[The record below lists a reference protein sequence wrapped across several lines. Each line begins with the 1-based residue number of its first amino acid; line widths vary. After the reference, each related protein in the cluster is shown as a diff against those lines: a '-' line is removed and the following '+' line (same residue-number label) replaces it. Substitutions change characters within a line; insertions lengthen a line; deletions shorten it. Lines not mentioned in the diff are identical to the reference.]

1 MRHRREGLGIRI
13 EREKIWWT
21 EKGLG
26 SRFLSWEK
34 VQQPGTKQLERRT
47 CRYVSR
53 FLLYHHLVSIFP
65 DFLVF

>member
-1 MRHRREGLGIRI
+1 MRHIREGLGISI
-13 EREKIWWT
+13 EREKIGGRKKVW
-21 EKGLG
+21 
-26 SRFLSWEK
+26 SRFLSREK

>member
-13 EREKIWWT
+13 EREKI
-21 EKGLG
+21 GG
-26 SRFLSWEK
+26 REK
-34 VQQPGTKQLERRT
+34 VQQLGTKQLEKRT

>member
-1 MRHRREGLGIRI
+1 MGLSLEGFGEEFEIGKIAFDLEDLKRTHWRKKREAQ
-13 EREKIWWT
+13 EKII
-21 EKGLG
+21 
-26 SRFLSWEK
+26 
-34 VQQPGTKQLERRT
+34 ERRT